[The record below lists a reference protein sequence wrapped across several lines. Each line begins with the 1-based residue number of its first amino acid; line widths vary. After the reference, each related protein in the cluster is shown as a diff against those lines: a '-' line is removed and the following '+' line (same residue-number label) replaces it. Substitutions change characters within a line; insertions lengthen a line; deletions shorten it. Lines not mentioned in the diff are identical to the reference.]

1 MLEKRW
7 FQTLIL
13 FILIFLLI
21 LLISVTDFI
30 FDPMF
35 KYMGAVAI
43 PFIGAGI
50 LFYLSKPVMHLLEK
64 YKVNRVFSIVIV
76 FLLLI
81 LIGYLFVSYIVP
93 IAERQFTKLINN
105 IPSMVAGAQDIVSYW
120 QSNQNLI
127 PKEINQTI
135 SEISSNLQTYVEN
148 ALTFLYGF
156 VSELIGFVFAIVLIP
171 LFLFFM
177 LKDGDKFVPFVTQIF
192 NKKKAANIR
201 SLLHKI
207 DDALTSYI
215 QGQLI
220 VSVCIGVL
228 LLIGYTI
235 INLDYALTLA
245 LFGVIMCVIPFIGP
259 FIAVTPAIIVG
270 LFQDPFMAVWVT
282 VVMIVAQQIEG
293 NLVSPN
299 VMGRAL
305 KLHPLTVITVILA
318 AGSIAGLLGMLFA
331 VPLYAVVKTII
342 VHFYQTY
349 QDSKTNG
356 EDALI

>member
-64 YKVNRVFSIVIV
+64 YKVNRVFSIAIV

-259 FIAVTPAIIVG
+259 FLAVTPAIIVG

-305 KLHPLTVITVILA
+305 ELHPLTVITVILA